1 MAKPATTHVIEIESG
16 IGEPAFIPLTLGQ
29 ELQPISVGKKGM
41 WRVEGAKVLDVH
53 AFVYFDG
60 TSLFLQ
66 SADEQNAAL
75 VDGYRVGKAWT
86 ELHAPCRIEVGAA
99 RLRFRSLVDAQQQ
112 QPQQPQQPQAG
123 QGPTIALSRPPVQPP
138 PTANQ
143 QAAALRETKQSVQP
157 PRPAA
162 GEPPMTFPKPERPFA
177 PGALAHAADDDESTR
192 IAPVETSARPLPGMS
207 GAINAVAAPRP
218 AAGRPIEEDLSTRP
232 EAARAAQPATGQMP
246 NVQVQGTGAYGAMPG
261 QPQPMGMPP
270 QGMMGGPGG
279 MPPGMVQGVMPL
291 GSMPGGGM
299 PPMQSGGY
307 PQQPGFGPQGYPPPQ
322 GSGAY
327 GAMPSGG
334 MPPMGAGPSMV
345 PGGYGSTT
353 QGGQQAAPTGGQ
365 SFSDVMKDP
374 AQRKKLMALGVI
386 LLGGAYVLLMDDD
399 PPAQQAKKPQVLDG
413 GADAAMVASGTGGVV
428 PPVVTPTAPASPCP
442 PGFQPYGAVQ
452 AGQPITCVP
461 SPAGDAQGAALDA
474 GAAANAA
481 RDAGAQTVAEAGAK
495 TTTGQK
501 TLERQAIDYVA
512 TGEYAKAIGI
522 YEKLAQQYPD
532 NKVYSEALRIL
543 RMKLDAG
550 VQ

>member
-86 ELHAPCRIEVGAA
+86 ELHAPCRIEVGAV
-99 RLRFRSLVDAQQQ
+99 RLRFRSLVEG
-112 QPQQPQQPQAG
+112 QAHAPPPPPAG
-123 QGPTIALSRPPVQPP
+123 NQGPTVALSRPPVQPP
-138 PTANQ
+138 PAG
-143 QAAALRETKQSVQP
+143 LRETQQSAQP

-162 GEPPMTFPKPERPFA
+162 GEPPMTFPKPARPFA
-177 PGALAHAADDDESTR
+177 PGALAHPADEDESTR
-192 IAPVETSARPLPGMS
+192 IAPLEATGGRPVPGMS
-207 GAINAVAAPRP
+207 GAINAMPAPRP
-218 AAGRPIEEDLSTRP
+218 AAGRPVDEDLSTRP
-232 EAARAAQPATGQMP
+232 EAARTAKPPTGQIP
-246 NVQVQGTGAYGAMPG
+246 SVQVQGTGGYQA
-261 QPQPMGMPP
+261 MGMPP
-270 QGMMGGPGG
+270 GQP

-291 GSMPGGGM
+291 ASMPPGM
-299 PPMQSGGY
+299 QPGAMQSGGY
-307 PQQPGFGPQGYPPPQ
+307 PAQPGYPPP
-322 GSGAY
+322 GYPPPHASGAY
-327 GAMPSGG
+327 GAMPSGA
-334 MPPMGAGPSMV
+334 MPPMGPAGPSMA

-353 QGGQQAAPTGGQ
+353 QGGQQPATGGQ
-365 SFSDVMKDP
+365 GFSDLMKDP

-399 PPAQQAKKPQVLDG
+399 PPAQQAKKPVLHDG
-413 GADAAMVASGTGGVV
+413 GADAAMVATGGTGTV
-428 PPVVTPTAPASPCP
+428 PPITTTAPTPASPCP

-452 AGQPITCVP
+452 PGQPITCVP
-461 SPAGDAQGAALDA
+461 NPAGDATAAV
-474 GAAANAA
+474 ANAP
-481 RDAGAQTVAEAGAK
+481 RDAGAPAATDSGTKV
-495 TTTGQK
+495 TTTSGQK

-512 TGEYAKAIGI
+512 TGEYGKAIGI
-522 YEKLAQQYPD
+522 YEKLSQQFPD

>member
-41 WRVEGAKVLDVH
+41 WRVEGSKVLDVH

-66 SADEQNAAL
+66 SADEQNAAM

-99 RLRFRSLVDAQQQ
+99 RLRFRSLIGDAQQPAQGQAQGQVQ
-112 QPQQPQQPQAG
+112 QPHA
-123 QGPTIALSRPPVQPP
+123 APP
-138 PTANQ
+138 PQ
-143 QAAALRETKQSVQP
+143 PAAGLRETQQSAGP

-177 PGALAHAADDDESTR
+177 PGALAHMNDDDESTR
-192 IAPVETSARPLPGMS
+192 IAPVEATGARPLPGMS
-207 GAINAVAAPRP
+207 GAINAVPAPRP
-218 AAGRPIEEDLSTRP
+218 AAGRPADDDLSTRP
-232 EAARAAQPATGQMP
+232 EAARAAKPPTGQIP
-246 NVQVQGTGAYGAMPG
+246 AVQIQGSGAYAAMPG
-261 QPQPMGMPP
+261 QQPLGMPP
-270 QGMMGGPGG
+270 PGMMGPQGS
-279 MPPGMVQGVMPL
+279 MPPGMVQGVMPVAP
-291 GSMPGGGM
+291 MPPGMGQGGM
-299 PPMQSGGY
+299 PGAMQSGGY
-307 PQQPGFGPQGYPPPQ
+307 PQQQGYPPQGYPPQ

-327 GAMPSGG
+327 GAMPPGG
-334 MPPMGAGPSMV
+334 MPPMGGPGGPSMP

-353 QGGQQAAPTGGQ
+353 QGGGQQPAPTGGQ
-365 SFSDVMKDP
+365 SFSDLMKDP

-399 PPAQQAKKPQVLDG
+399 PPAQQAKKQPLRDG
-413 GADAAMVASGTGGVV
+413 GADAAMVVGSAGTV
-428 PPVVTPTAPASPCP
+428 PPVVTPTNPPASPCP
-442 PGFQPYGAVQ
+442 PGFQPYGTVQ
-452 AGQPITCVP
+452 PGQPITCVP
-461 SPAGDAQGAALDA
+461 STPADVPGATDA
-474 GAAANAA
+474 GANAP
-481 RDAGAQTVAEAGAK
+481 RDAGAQAAADSGGPKT

-512 TGEYAKAIGI
+512 TGEYGKAIGI
-522 YEKLAQQYPD
+522 YEKLSQQSPD

-543 RMKLDAG
+543 RAKLDAG